1 MRGNTLT
8 RIESRSLQSQ
18 PGEYYMQVT
27 PHVYNMHIDDG
38 AVSHPGGSNNFFV
51 GNPDEEMVLIDTG
64 DHWREWTDAILDYYQ
79 QLGRPRITAIL
90 ITHGHVDHIGG
101 LDRVHE
107 AMRAPVRCH
116 PKLVLRLEK
125 MLGGNAKVIPLAS
138 EEVVHVSGVT
148 LRALFTPG
156 HEIDHVCYYLSR
168 DKVMFTGDTVL
179 GASSTSVRDLSAYM
193 KSLELL
199 MRFNQTTVCPAHG
212 PVVPPPKGKDLIQWQ
227 YDHRARRERQV
238 LEALASGHTTTEA
251 ITSTIYSKN
260 LKDGLRQ
267 AAERNV
273 ATHLHKLQNDG
284 VVERTPASF
293 RLK

>member
-1 MRGNTLT
+1 
-8 RIESRSLQSQ
+8 
-18 PGEYYMQVT
+18 MQIT

-38 AVSHPGGSNNFFV
+38 AGSHPGGSNNYFV
-51 GNPDEEMVLIDTG
+51 GDPDEEMVLLDTG
-64 DHWREWTDAILDYYQ
+64 DHWREWTDAILDYHRRM
-79 QLGRPRITAIL
+79 GRPRITAIL
-90 ITHGHVDHIGG
+90 ITHGHIDHVGG
-101 LDRVHE
+101 LDRIHE

-116 PKLVLRLEK
+116 PKLAARLK
-125 MLGGNAKVIPLAS
+125 KTLGRSSKVVPLKH
-138 EEVVHVSGVT
+138 EEVVHVGGVT

-199 MRFNQTTVCPAHG
+199 MRFNQNTICPAHG

-227 YDHRARRERQV
+227 FDHRARRERQV
-238 LEALASGHTTTEA
+238 LEALASGHATAES
-251 ITSTIYSKN
+251 ITSVIYSRN
-260 LKDGLRQ
+260 LKAGLRQ

-273 ATHLHKLQNDG
+273 ATHLQKLQNDG

-293 RLK
+293 KLK